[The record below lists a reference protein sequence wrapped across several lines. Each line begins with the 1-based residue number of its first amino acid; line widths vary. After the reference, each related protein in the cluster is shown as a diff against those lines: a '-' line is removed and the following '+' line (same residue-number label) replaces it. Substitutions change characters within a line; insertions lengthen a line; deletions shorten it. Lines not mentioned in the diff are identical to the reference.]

1 MWLFKKPTE
10 PGYYWMATPRGP
22 VKLVEIWESDHMGMR
37 MTDLKGMTG
46 AMLGVVDDRCAWWGP
61 LEIPASPER
70 RSVRD
75 DGHKT

>member
-1 MWLFKKPTE
+1 MWRYKKPTK
-10 PGYYWMATPRGP
+10 PGYYWMSNYVGV

-61 LEIPASPER
+61 LEIPESPER
-70 RSVRD
+70 RTRD
-75 DGHKT
+75 AGRAR